1 MEAFEAF
8 VVKARNGDIAA
19 FGELVRRFQVM
30 AFGYAHSLLGDFHH
44 AQDATQ
50 EAFIEVYRNIQKLR
64 VPAAFPGWL
73 RKTVLKQCDRMMRK
87 GKIRTVPLDDP
98 ADAVRGFGATERWKE
113 IVAAIADLS
122 SRQRE
127 AITLFYINGYSEREV
142 AEFLDVPESTV
153 KKRLHDGR
161 NKLRERMVGMVSES
175 LKKNAPDERFSREI
189 INRLLAGVNLLE
201 LPDHP
206 VAKVFNTVC
215 RELPGYERLPG
226 DEVVAETEIVD
237 PWSLQFAYHPDARRV
252 LRTGTTHV
260 TLDAIRTRKAPVR
273 VLTAGRVFLHQAPHV
288 GFRDITHAMDVVCVA
303 RGVTLDDMK
312 ATIHR
317 VVNAVLPDSTIVYV
331 ENTFHW
337 FDPCLSYQVLQHGA
351 PVDAGGGSGFMT
363 AKTLRDAGHDPDVMG
378 GFAFNVM
385 LERLAAVATGLESV
399 ARLWEPPFLKA

>member
-1 MEAFEAF
+1 METFEAF
-8 VVKARNGDIAA
+8 FVKARNGDIAA
-19 FGELVRRFQVM
+19 FGELVRRFQSM

-73 RKTVLKQCDRMMRK
+73 RKTVFKQCNRIMRK
-87 GKIRTVPLDDP
+87 GTISTIPFDDLASP
-98 ADAVRGFGATERWKE
+98 ARESDATETWKE
-113 IVAAIADLS
+113 IVAAITDLS

-153 KKRLHDGR
+153 KKRLYDGR

-175 LKKNAPDERFSREI
+175 LKKNAPDERFSLEI
-189 INRLLAGVNLLE
+189 IHRLLAGVSLLDM
-201 LPDHP
+201 PDHP
-206 VAKVFNTVC
+206 VAKVFETVC
-215 RELPGYERLPG
+215 KELADYERLQG

-237 PWSLQFAYHPDARRV
+237 PWSLQFAYHPDAKRV

-260 TLDAIRTRKAPVR
+260 TLNAIRTRRAPVR

-288 GFRDITHAMDVVCVA
+288 DFRDITHTMDIVCVDK
-303 RGVTLDDMK
+303 GVTLDDMK

-317 VVNAVLPDSTIVYV
+317 VVNSVLPDSTIVYV

-337 FDPCLSYQVLQHGA
+337 FDPCLNYQVLQHGV

-385 LERLAAVATGLESV
+385 LERFAAVAIGLENV
-399 ARLWEPPFLKA
+399 ARLWEPPFLKV